1 MIIEK
6 VVAGLSDDLA
16 EALGFDKQEFTP
28 REIIRRYIQR
38 ALVIGIDHYRPEMEE
53 IVALNSFGHEIERFK
68 SVMEAERKTGIN
80 HRTIQNVMSGHQHS
94 AGGMIFIKAKNQH
107 LEILKTA

>member
-16 EALGFDKQEFTP
+16 EALGFDNNEVTP

-38 ALVIGIDHYRPEMEE
+38 ALVVGIDHYRPEMEE
-53 IVALNSFGHEIERFK
+53 IVAMNLSGFELGRYR
-68 SVMEAERKTGIN
+68 SVMEAERKTGIH
-80 HRTIQNVMSGHQHS
+80 HRSIQNVMAGNQHS
-94 AGGMIFIKAKNQH
+94 AGGMIFIKAKNHDIQ
-107 LEILKTA
+107 ISKTA